1 MPGIQYPLPHLP
13 MLGKGSILFDR
24 FDASGNPQGY
34 SHFGNCTK
42 FELQIKD
49 ERAELFQSLNKSASL
64 IANALKKRT
73 PTLAITGHDFRSD
86 VMAIAM
92 MSAGKTVLSVGA
104 ASITAEQIVG
114 TAPTKKGKFFAL
126 AHRSVDPTPA
136 NVTVKQGVATLTAD
150 TDYQLVDPT
159 EGLIY
164 FPTGSGVDD
173 TKAVTVDYA
182 TLSKTF
188 DQVAGGTVPQVSGRI
203 RFVPDPADGQKI
215 GVEVWRVNLFP
226 TGQVGL
232 IADDYGNWTLDAAIL
247 DDTAN
252 HPTAPYFLETFYP

>member
-1 MPGIQYPLPHLP
+1 MPGIQYPLPHVV

-24 FDASGNPQGY
+24 FDASGNLQGF
-34 SHFGNCTK
+34 SHFGNCK
-42 FELQIKD
+42 KLELHLKD
-49 ERAELFQSLNKSASL
+49 ERAELFQSLNKSTSL

-73 PTLAITGHDFRSD
+73 PTLAIEGTDFSSD
-86 VMAIAM
+86 HMALAM

-104 ASITAEQIVG
+104 ASVTAEQIVG
-114 TAPTKKGKFFAL
+114 TTPTKKGKYFQL

-136 NVTVKQGVATLTAD
+136 NVTVKQGVATLTAG
-150 TDYQLVDPT
+150 TDYQLVDST

-164 FPTGSGVDD
+164 FPTTSGVDD

-182 TLSKTF
+182 TLVATF
-188 DQVAGGTVPQVSGRI
+188 DQVAGGTVPQVAGRL

-226 TGQVGL
+226 SGQIGL
-232 IADDYGNWTLDAAIL
+232 IADDYGNWTLDGAVL

-252 HPTAPYFLETFYP
+252 HPTAPYYLETFYP